1 MGQMSNPRK
10 PIELKRIEGT
20 DQPCRRGPK
29 IKGQRD
35 VPRMPY
41 GLADEAVPYWR
52 RLAPMLAKRGVLVD
66 SDIPALEALDR
77 ADLARETIA
86 SEGMTS
92 TSTLTGVMHI
102 HPLVK
107 IEIEARRQFASMW
120 EALGLRWDPSID
132 AKIGW

>member
-1 MGQMSNPRK
+1 MT
-10 PIELKRIEGT
+10 KRIFT
-20 DQPCRRGPK
+20 P
-29 IKGQRD
+29 
-35 VPRMPY
+35 V
-41 GLADEAVPYWR
+41 
-52 RLAPMLAKRGVLVD
+52 LAPVMADPPAHLSERAKGLWREIVLAGRVKSSGRVVLFQA
-66 SDIPALEALDR
+66 ALEALDR

-92 TSTLTGVMHI
+92 TSKLTGVMHI

-120 EALGLRWDPSID
+120 ETLGLRWDPSID